1 MKELQFRIEPYGTSK
16 SFYSLEYRWINTGC
30 WKILNWFKPF
40 KILCRTYHTGSLNR
54 CPERDHPMLYSRFD
68 DAKSD
73 AIRFKNNPEL
83 LEEFLLNERE
93 KYDRIYLECEEYSR
107 YKNKRAI
114 I

>member
-16 SFYSLEYRWINTGC
+16 SFYSLEYRRINTGC
-30 WKILNWFKPF
+30 WKILNWLIPF
-40 KILCRTYHTGSLNR
+40 NILYRTYHTGSLNR
-54 CPERDHPMLYSRFD
+54 FPERDHPMLYSRFD

-83 LEEFLLNERE
+83 LEDFILKENE
-93 KYDRIYLECEEYSR
+93 KHDRIYLECEEYSNT
-107 YKNKRAI
+107 KNKRAI